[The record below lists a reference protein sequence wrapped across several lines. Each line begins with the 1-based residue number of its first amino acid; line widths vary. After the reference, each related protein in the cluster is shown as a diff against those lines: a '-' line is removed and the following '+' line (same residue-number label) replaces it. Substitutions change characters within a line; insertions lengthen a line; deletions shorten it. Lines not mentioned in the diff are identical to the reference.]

1 MPSPATDPYLSFVIA
16 ARNDNYAGGMLRR
29 LQVCIDTFLH
39 QAETF
44 ELPSELIL
52 VDWNS
57 PPDTQALGDA
67 VDWRTS
73 TRWCSVRV
81 IHRCPSSGSRDTAL
95 WRSAAARSDPSSA
108 QRRHDPPRTRRQ
120 FVLPTSADILCSG
133 QS

>member
-57 PPDTQALGDA
+57 PPNAGLGEA
-67 VDWRTS
+67 
-73 TRWCSVRV
+73 
-81 IHRCPSSGSRDTAL
+81 
-95 WRSAAARSDPSSA
+95 
-108 QRRHDPPRTRRQ
+108 
-120 FVLPTSADILCSG
+120 
-133 QS
+133 